1 MKTIKNLA
9 VKAAALLSAF
19 SLTLISVP
27 QVSFTAFAEDAVSVR
42 VIVENTT
49 FTEAIDGAE
58 PVWTGTKID
67 KWVELDES
75 DDAMSCIKKA
85 IDSEGLT
92 QTGAEYGYI
101 TEIAGL
107 SAYDGGYMSGWMG
120 TLNDWFTD
128 EAFTAYTVAN
138 GKLADGDEIRMQYSL
153 DWGADLGYD
162 WSGTDTSLKAIECT
176 EGTLSPD
183 FSPSVYEY
191 TLTVPFG
198 TESINFRPTALNKNF
213 KVISTIGEK
222 TLKLTRPTEI
232 SDNDV
237 ITVTVGTGAAASQYK
252 ITVKQGE
259 RPAPRFESL
268 AFSAYALDGWD
279 NSAFSPEQLEYDV
292 RIKNYNTST
301 VSLTSSTKY
310 DDKLL
315 KAVAVYTDAG
325 GSEQNIEI
333 KSGAFSYL
341 TNISFGSST
350 VVIELRYKDDDS
362 IKTQYKFNFTRP
374 YDYTAEFAANTGIT
388 VVPTGREIYTAKYNG
403 FAEGTV
409 LRNDEYGS
417 VTEVTGTSSDCSS
430 YTAYIFGDTESVSL
444 SLKGK
449 TANVHMRTKAGGEYT
464 ETFSGATPAYSFDD
478 DGTVTITIQ
487 TVSDGDY
494 IESGFDNA
502 DKIKEYSIKLIK
514 ADVSITDVQLIDM
527 NSDYGDFY
535 PSFDPLFTSY
545 NLVIA
550 NDADYPTV
558 SFKAAEGCTVIIGGE
573 TATAD
578 ENGWYSIET
587 SASNKTITLT
597 NGSLSNSYT
606 IKSTKK
612 SKYAVPDKVTD
623 YLCINSAYT
632 NASYGVSP
640 EATLSG
646 SLKSLGN
653 FGGYITYYYEEPITD
668 DPANAY
674 GLDFYAYGNSFASG
688 GSAAENGQVYVS
700 EDGEKWY
707 ALAGSEHFEDTT
719 ITDYE
724 VTYTK
729 TADGK
734 TSWADNQGNSND
746 GKSMTG
752 KWVSPS
758 IYYMNDLAKGD
769 TITLRGVLIP
779 SIQGSICGDSTTSS
793 FAGTV
798 KFGYV
803 DYFKNGTIGADVNAY
818 TEGAQSNGFDLK
830 WAVDEDGNPVSFD
843 NGVHYIRIQ
852 TASNIWAG
860 AFGEKSTEVTYVV
873 KTTAKEEETGT
884 ASLPEK
890 IVITDES
897 GNTIKEITPDNNGVY
912 EVQTG
917 IDDYIGVTV
926 SAADDDNIYINNSRV
941 LSGDTKEITVNQS
954 KVKTVRIIVQNGE
967 KQPVYVYLKLIP
979 DDVTAANQVTELIDA
994 IGIVTLD
1001 SYDCIEAA
1009 REAYDRLNDNAK
1021 ALVENYDMLINA
1033 EAALAKAEDDVIKA
1047 AEEAIDSIGRVTAY
1061 SGEAIDTAR
1070 EAYNKV
1076 PDRIKYR
1083 VNNADILVS
1092 SEERYAEI
1100 IAIKTAG
1107 ADSSAHYAAVLEA
1120 LSKNEIYP
1128 IQPIGGE
1135 WTVIALARAG
1145 ALSGETAEKY
1155 YNSLC
1160 AAVEEIGSARLSE
1173 RKPSENARVIIALA
1187 AIGKDPSDVA
1197 GYDLLCALDDME
1209 YIEKQGINAAIYAL
1223 IAFDCTDY
1231 DAYIHDELIEYILAN
1246 MTGGGWALAGD
1257 TADVDVTAMAIQAL
1271 APYIDDEEVSTAVE
1285 SGLLFLSDSLDEN
1298 CGYGSCESTSQTL
1311 IALAALGID
1320 PISDER
1326 FIVDGITLTDALE
1339 VYAAESGYKHIVD
1352 GEENLMATEQAALA
1366 LTAYG
1371 LSKDGSSLYD
1381 LSAQTGTG
1389 DKPLPGGIVNPG
1401 DSSGTPTDKDDTE
1414 NPDTG
1419 VALTGGMTVL
1429 LSGIAMLI
1437 SGKKR
1442 KQK

>member
-1 MKTIKNLA
+1 MKTLKRVGA
-9 VKAAALLSAF
+9 KAAAFLSAF

-49 FTEAIDGAE
+49 FTEAVDAAA

-128 EAFTAYTVAN
+128 EGFTAYTVAN

-198 TESINFRPTALNKNF
+198 TDAINFRPTALNKNF

-237 ITVTVGTGAAASQYK
+237 ITVTVGTGATASQYK

-268 AFSAYALDGWD
+268 AFSADELDGWD
-279 NSAFSPEQLEYDV
+279 NSTFDPEIFEYNV
-292 RIKNYNTST
+292 NLKSYSTST
-301 VSLTSSTKY
+301 VLLTSSTKY
-310 DDKLL
+310 DSDLL

-333 KSGAFSYL
+333 KSGEASYL
-341 TNISFGSST
+341 NNIPFGSST
-350 VVIELRYKDDDS
+350 VVIELSYKDDDS

-374 YDYTAEFAANTGIT
+374 YNE
-388 VVPTGREIYTAKYNG
+388 
-403 FAEGTV
+403 
-409 LRNDEYGS
+409 DE
-417 VTEVTGTSSDCSS
+417 
-430 YTAYIFGDTESVSL
+430 L
-444 SLKGK
+444 
-449 TANVHMRTKAGGEYT
+449 
-464 ETFSGATPAYSFDD
+464 
-478 DGTVTITIQ
+478 
-487 TVSDGDY
+487 
-494 IESGFDNA
+494 
-502 DKIKEYSIKLIK
+502 
-514 ADVSITDVQLIDM
+514 
-527 NSDYGDFY
+527 
-535 PSFDPLFTSY
+535 
-545 NLVIA
+545 
-550 NDADYPTV
+550 
-558 SFKAAEGCTVIIGGE
+558 
-573 TATAD
+573 
-578 ENGWYSIET
+578 
-587 SASNKTITLT
+587 
-597 NGSLSNSYT
+597 
-606 IKSTKK
+606 
-612 SKYAVPDKVTD
+612 
-623 YLCINSAYT
+623 
-632 NASYGVSP
+632 
-640 EATLSG
+640 
-646 SLKSLGN
+646 
-653 FGGYITYYYEEPITD
+653 
-668 DPANAY
+668 
-674 GLDFYAYGNSFASG
+674 
-688 GSAAENGQVYVS
+688 
-700 EDGEKWY
+700 
-707 ALAGSEHFEDTT
+707 
-719 ITDYE
+719 
-724 VTYTK
+724 
-729 TADGK
+729 
-734 TSWADNQGNSND
+734 
-746 GKSMTG
+746 
-752 KWVSPS
+752 
-758 IYYMNDLAKGD
+758 
-769 TITLRGVLIP
+769 
-779 SIQGSICGDSTTSS
+779 
-793 FAGTV
+793 
-798 KFGYV
+798 
-803 DYFKNGTIGADVNAY
+803 
-818 TEGAQSNGFDLK
+818 
-830 WAVDEDGNPVSFD
+830 
-843 NGVHYIRIQ
+843 
-852 TASNIWAG
+852 
-860 AFGEKSTEVTYVV
+860 
-873 KTTAKEEETGT
+873 
-884 ASLPEK
+884 
-890 IVITDES
+890 DES
-897 GNTIKEITPDNNGVY
+897 D
-912 EVQTG
+912 
-917 IDDYIGVTV
+917 
-926 SAADDDNIYINNSRV
+926 
-941 LSGDTKEITVNQS
+941 
-954 KVKTVRIIVQNGE
+954 
-967 KQPVYVYLKLIP
+967 
-979 DDVTAANQVTELIDA
+979 
-994 IGIVTLD
+994 
-1001 SYDCIEAA
+1001 
-1009 REAYDRLNDNAK
+1009 REA
-1021 ALVENYDMLINA
+1021 
-1033 EAALAKAEDDVIKA
+1033 IKA

-1061 SGEAIDTAR
+1061 CGEVIDTAR

-1092 SEERYAEI
+1092 AEERYAEI

-1107 ADSSAHYAAVLEA
+1107 ADSPAHYAAVLEA
-1120 LSKNEIYP
+1120 LGKNEIYP
-1128 IQPIGGE
+1128 IQSIGGE

-1145 ALSGETAEKY
+1145 VLADETAEKY

-1160 AAVEEIGSARLSE
+1160 AAVEEIGSARLLE

-1187 AIGKDPSDVA
+1187 AIGKNPADVA

-1231 DAYIHDELIEYILAN
+1231 EAYIHDELIEYILAN

-1326 FIVDGITLTDALE
+1326 FIADGITLTDALE

-1371 LSKDGSSLYD
+1371 LSKNGSSLYD
-1381 LSAQTGTG
+1381 LSVQVGTG
-1389 DKPLPGGIVNPG
+1389 DNPLPGGIVNPG
-1401 DSSGTPTDKDDTE
+1401 GSSGTPTDKDDTE